1 MNFQEKILPVQ
12 QTVAISQTSFVY
24 FHLNTTTQS
33 ITHAQEQMS
42 MNMSMNRGVPQK
54 QLEEIT
60 SVEIGELVTQTV
72 VCILSIS

>member
-33 ITHAQEQMS
+33 ITHAQEQMA
-42 MNMSMNRGVPQK
+42 NQNRGVPQK